1 MIHIDAQTNE
11 NEFQGKLDQIVFE
24 LAMGVFELSRRL
36 SKELEIETDITID
49 GITGEINE
57 KAKEL
62 LNEKDLFS

>member
-24 LAMGVFELSRRL
+24 LSRRL

-49 GITGEINE
+49 RITGEINE

-62 LNEKDLFS
+62 LSKNELN